1 VAFQNSAANAS
12 SIIHAIPNGT
22 GSTAGYESNNASG
35 PTNSSRSYVYVTS
48 TEVQFGSGIRGTGT
62 YLPMTFYTGGSER
75 VRIDTSGNVGIGT
88 SSPGANNKLHI
99 SSAGTTRLYVE
110 NTANSV
116 GVRLQTLSAA
126 GLLQTDTNHPLT
138 FATNNGAEAMRI
150 DTSGNLLVGATS
162 TVDSAKFVVQDAEGN
177 DFAVGRLSGGNRFVG
192 SSSIYNKTTANA
204 ANVFVNSSATAY
216 AIVRSTSS
224 IKYKKDVENAVHGL
238 AEVLRLRPVTY
249 RGKEDGEQVFGGLI
263 AEEVHTLGLTE
274 FVQYDE
280 NNEPDALAYG
290 PLVSLAFKAIQE
302 QQAIINDLK
311 ARLDA
316 ANL

>member
-1 VAFQNSAANAS
+1 MT
-12 SIIHAIPNGT
+12 IKITIPNT
-22 GSTAGYESNNASG
+22 SSDVLTFGSANTPTAAQIAGIDSGSSNGQLALYTTASG
-35 PTNSSRSYVYVTS
+35 TS
-48 TEVQFGSGIRGTGT
+48 TE
-62 YLPMTFYTGGSER
+62 R
-75 VRIDTSGNVGIGT
+75 VRVDSSGNVGIGT
-88 SSPGANNKLHI
+88 VSPAQKLHI
-99 SSAGTTRLYVE
+99 SGTGDTRLQVE
-110 NTANSV
+110 STSSGAGVIYLNGSTAGFAGYNTIQSRNSSTV
-116 GVRLQTLSAA
+116 QWAIGGSGDQNTLPFY
-126 GLLQTDTNHPLT
+126 TN
-138 FATNNGAEAMRI
+138 GSERMRI
-150 DTSGNLLVGATS
+150 DSSGNLLVGTTS

-238 AEVLRLRPVTY
+238 AEVLQLRPVTY

-263 AEEVHTLGLTE
+263 AEEVHDIGLTE

-280 NNEPDALAYG
+280 DGSPDALAYG

-302 QQAIINDLK
+302 QQALITQLQADVAALK
-311 ARLDA
+311 GASA
-316 ANL
+316 